1 MEQSNGQIL
10 NIPQYL
16 NQRASTDHEESDTDH
31 METESHTESTTE
43 EPEEGGI
50 GEFDDGK
57 TGKLTLAILLHEN
70 LIQAGEKV
78 MSIDYLG
85 QTFKGDLI
93 PAGKI
98 RSVETGLVFNNPS
111 AWAIYCKKIINPA
124 KKSGCGWA
132 SVKYKGRKMDY
143 YKSVW
148 TKRKA
153 QRDAENAKNEAAQ
166 ALTALSAGG
175 RMRSDSGLNA
185 SMQSIDNIRLDEN
198 MYNMGTNLLKATS
211 LSPIFSTSKGHFVEL
226 ESFTQEGKMQPFTVS
241 VSTSA
246 MLILDLHSHLS
257 DEEVCGYLAGQWD
270 PNSHNLAITN
280 TFPCLLDPKDA
291 GTEMAQKLETDIYE
305 DLYGKHLNLVGW
317 YHSNPKGPAA
327 PSAKDCFDQLDFQ
340 IKLLGHSDSTYTPC
354 VGLICAPYQK
364 DAKTS
369 ESSIV
374 VYWIYPPAENSN
386 QEFGKPM
393 RMSYSA
399 ITDPCLSEEVIQQV
413 DKIIAF
419 FQKQSKKIPFN
430 EKYDE
435 DQYYINKIGKSL
447 VSKFPQDQDEQL
459 WRYIQSQ
466 LMKGLELPEISNIT
480 SPNGPLPELNNHAVM
495 NGRKN
500 SEEEEI
506 DDDEET
512 ALNEEQEEIDDDE
525 ETAIVVRS
533 QEEKISQLPPI
544 QLPQTPLPPQTLPQ
558 NFSRNPPSMLTIS
571 QFSPM
576 GTHMTFT
583 RNQDGGQEVNLS
595 IKETDQ
601 MQETAIAFP
610 EMEAPL
616 ALTKNGS
623 ASDADVPLNF
633 SSNRHQGEDEDSD
646 EGRLVIKE

>member
-1 MEQSNGQIL
+1 MEQTNGQIL
-10 NIPQYL
+10 IIPQYL
-16 NQRASTDHEESDTDH
+16 NQRPSTDHEESDTDH

-85 QTFKGDLI
+85 QTFKGDLM

-98 RSVETGLVFNNPS
+98 RSIETGLVFNNPS

-148 TKRKA
+148 TKRKV

-175 RMRSDSGLNA
+175 GLRSNNALN
-185 SMQSIDNIRLDEN
+185 SSLQSIDNIRLDEN

-257 DEEVCGYLAGQWD
+257 EEEVCGYLAGQWD

-280 TFPCLLDPKDA
+280 TFPCLIDPKEA
-291 GTEMAQKLETDIYE
+291 GTEAAQKLETDIYE

-399 ITDPCLSEEVIQQV
+399 ITDPCLSEEVIQQI
-413 DKIIAF
+413 DKTIAF

-430 EKYDE
+430 EKYDDE
-435 DQYYINKIGKSL
+435 QYYINKIGKSL
-447 VSKFPQDQDEQL
+447 VSKFPQDQDDQL

-466 LMKGLELPEISNIT
+466 LMKGLELPDTPNNT
-480 SPNGPLPELNNHAVM
+480 NTNGPHPETINHAVI

-500 SEEEEI
+500 SGEEEEI

-525 ETAIVVRS
+525 ETAIVERS
-533 QEEKISQLPPI
+533 QEEKISQHAAM
-544 QLPQTPLPPQTLPQ
+544 PQVPMPPQSAPQ

-595 IKETDQ
+595 IQETDQ

-610 EMEAPL
+610 EMEVPL

>member
-16 NQRASTDHEESDTDH
+16 NQRPSTDHEESDNDH

-57 TGKLTLAILLHEN
+57 TGKLTLAILLHES

-98 RSVETGLVFNNPS
+98 RSVETGLIFNNPS

-166 ALTALSAGG
+166 ALTALSASGG
-175 RMRSDSGLNA
+175 LRPNSAQNN
-185 SMQSIDNIRLDEN
+185 IDNIQLDQN
-198 MYNMGTNLLKATS
+198 LYNANTNLLKATS
-211 LSPIFSTSKGHFVEL
+211 LSPIFSNSKGHFVEL
-226 ESFTQEGKMQPFTVS
+226 ESFTHEGKMQPFTVS

-246 MLILDLHSHLS
+246 MMVLDLHSHLS
-257 DEEVCGYLAGQWD
+257 NEEVCGYLAGQWD

-280 TFPCLLDPKDA
+280 TFPCLIDPKEA
-291 GTEMAQKLETDIYE
+291 GTEAAQKLETDIYE

-354 VGLICAPYQK
+354 VGLICAPYEK

-413 DKIIAF
+413 DKTITF
-419 FQKQSKKIPFN
+419 FRKQPRQIPFN
-430 EKYDE
+430 EKYDDE
-435 DQYYINKIGKSL
+435 EYYINKIGKSL

-466 LMKGLELPEISNIT
+466 LMVGLELPVETNVT
-480 SPNGPLPELNNHAVM
+480 SDTHTEHINHAVI

-525 ETAIVVRS
+525 ETAIVERS
-533 QEEKISQLPPI
+533 QEEK
-544 QLPQTPLPPQTLPQ
+544 TPVQQAIPQ
-558 NFSRNPPSMLTIS
+558 NYARNPPSMLTIS

-595 IKETDQ
+595 IQETDQ

-610 EMEAPL
+610 EMEVPL

-623 ASDADVPLNF
+623 ATDSDIPLNF
-633 SSNRHQGEDEDSD
+633 SSTRHQGEDEDSD

>member
-10 NIPQYL
+10 NIPQYM
-16 NQRASTDHEESDTDH
+16 NQRPSTDHEESDTDH
-31 METESHTESTTE
+31 MDTESHTESMAE

-85 QTFKGDLI
+85 QTFKGDLL

-98 RSVETGLVFNNPS
+98 RSIETGLVFNNPS

-166 ALTALSAGG
+166 ALTALSASGG
-175 RMRSDSGLNA
+175 LRSDNGSNA
-185 SMQSIDNIRLDEN
+185 SVQSIDNIRLDEN
-198 MYNMGTNLLKATS
+198 MYNTGSNLLKASS

-226 ESFTQEGKMQPFTVS
+226 ESFTDDGKMQPFTVS

-257 DEEVCGYLAGQWD
+257 KEEVCGYLAGHWD
-270 PNSHNLAITN
+270 PNAHNLAITH
-280 TFPCLLDPKDA
+280 TFPCLLDPKEA
-291 GTEMAQKLETDIYE
+291 GTEAAQKLETDIYE

-340 IKLLGHSDSTYTPC
+340 IKLLGQSDSTYTPC
-354 VGLICAPYQK
+354 VGLICAPYQEE
-364 DAKTS
+364 ANSS

-374 VYWIYPPAENSN
+374 VYWIYPPPENSN
-386 QEFGKPM
+386 QDFGKPM

-399 ITDPCLSEEVIQQV
+399 ITDPCLSEEVIQQI
-413 DKIIAF
+413 DKTINF
-419 FQKQSKKIPFN
+419 FDKQVKKIPFN

-435 DQYYINKIGKSL
+435 DQYYIEKIGKSL
-447 VSKFPQDQDEQL
+447 LSKFPQDQDEQL
-459 WRYIQSQ
+459 WKYIQSQ
-466 LMKGLELPEISNIT
+466 LMKGLEIPTPPTSIST
-480 SPNGPLPELNNHAVM
+480 NGPITEMNNHTAH
-495 NGRKN
+495 NGRKI

-525 ETAIVVRS
+525 ETAIVERS
-533 QEEKISQLPPI
+533 QEERISQHHG
-544 QLPQTPLPPQTLPQ
+544 LPPQPPMPHQVVPQ

-595 IKETDQ
+595 IQETDQ

-610 EMEAPL
+610 EMEVPL

-623 ASDADVPLNF
+623 GNDADVPLNF
-633 SSNRHQGEDEDSD
+633 SNSRHQGEDEDSD

>member
-10 NIPQYL
+10 NIPQYM
-16 NQRASTDHEESDTDH
+16 NQRPSTDHEESDTDH
-31 METESHTESTTE
+31 MDTESHTESMAE

-85 QTFKGDLI
+85 QTFKGDLL

-98 RSVETGLVFNNPS
+98 RSIETGLVFNNPS

-166 ALTALSAGG
+166 ALTALSASGG
-175 RMRSDSGLNA
+175 LRSDNGSNA
-185 SMQSIDNIRLDEN
+185 SVQSIDNIRLDEN
-198 MYNMGTNLLKATS
+198 MYNTGSNLLKASS

-226 ESFTQEGKMQPFTVS
+226 ESFTDDGKMQPFTVS

-257 DEEVCGYLAGQWD
+257 KEEVCGYLAGHWD
-270 PNSHNLAITN
+270 PNAHNLAITH
-280 TFPCLLDPKDA
+280 TFPCLLDPKEA
-291 GTEMAQKLETDIYE
+291 GTEAAQKLETDIYE

-340 IKLLGHSDSTYTPC
+340 IKLLGQSDSTYTPC
-354 VGLICAPYQK
+354 VGLICAPYQEE
-364 DAKTS
+364 ANSS

-374 VYWIYPPAENSN
+374 VYWIYPPPENSN
-386 QEFGKPM
+386 QDFGKPM

-399 ITDPCLSEEVIQQV
+399 ITDPCLSEEVIQQI
-413 DKIIAF
+413 DKTINF
-419 FQKQSKKIPFN
+419 FDKQAKKIPFN

-435 DQYYINKIGKSL
+435 DQYYIEKIGKSL
-447 VSKFPQDQDEQL
+447 LSKFPQDQDEQL
-459 WRYIQSQ
+459 WKYIQSQ
-466 LMKGLELPEISNIT
+466 LMKGLEIPTPPTSIST
-480 SPNGPLPELNNHAVM
+480 NGPITEMNNHTAH
-495 NGRKN
+495 NGRKI

-525 ETAIVVRS
+525 ETAIVERS
-533 QEEKISQLPPI
+533 QEERISQHHG
-544 QLPQTPLPPQTLPQ
+544 LPPQPPMPHQVVPQ

-595 IKETDQ
+595 IQETDQ
-601 MQETAIAFP
+601 MQDTAIAFP
-610 EMEAPL
+610 EMEVPL

-623 ASDADVPLNF
+623 GNDADVPLNF
-633 SSNRHQGEDEDSD
+633 SNSRHQGEDEDSD

>member
-1 MEQSNGQIL
+1 MGTE
-10 NIPQYL
+10 
-16 NQRASTDHEESDTDH
+16 AEESDQDQ
-31 METESHTESTTE
+31 METESHAESLTTE
-43 EPEEGGI
+43 EQGDEGI
-50 GEFDDGK
+50 GEIDDGK
-57 TGKLTLAILLHEN
+57 TGKLTLSILLAED
-70 LIQAGEKV
+70 LIHPGEKV
-78 MSIDYLG
+78 LSIDYLG
-85 QTFKGDLI
+85 QTFKGDLLPI
-93 PAGKI
+93 GKI
-98 RSVETGLVFNNPS
+98 RSVETGLIFNNPS

-132 SVKYKGRKMDY
+132 SVKYKGRKMDHFKNIWQRR
-143 YKSVW
+143 KS
-148 TKRKA
+148 
-153 QRDAENAKNEAAQ
+153 QRAADDAKNEAAQ
-166 ALTALSAGG
+166 ILTALSTSGG
-175 RMRSDSGLNA
+175 LGAPAQEDSPLLLGHSTTSGLIHSSTLNA
-185 SMQSIDNIRLDEN
+185 SMSNN
-198 MYNMGTNLLKATS
+198 KTT
-211 LSPIFSTSKGHFVEL
+211 FVDL
-226 ESFTQEGKMQPFTVS
+226 ESFASEGKMQPFTVS

-280 TFPCLLDPKDA
+280 TFPCLLDPKEA
-291 GTEMAQKLETDIYE
+291 GTKAAQKLETDIYE

-340 IKLLGHSDSTYTPC
+340 IKLLGQSDSTYTPC

-374 VYWIYPPAENSN
+374 VYWIYPPAEGSN

-399 ITDPCLSEEVIQQV
+399 ITDPCLSEEVIQQI
-413 DKIIAF
+413 DKLIAF
-419 FQKQSKKIPFN
+419 FQKQPKKIPFN
-430 EKYDE
+430 EKYNDE
-435 DQYYINKIGKSL
+435 QYYINKIGKSL

-466 LMKGLELPEISNIT
+466 LMKGLNLPEISNNT
-480 SPNGPLPELNNHAVM
+480 NTNSNVNANGPMPESNNHSVM

-525 ETAIVVRS
+525 DTAIVERS
-533 QEEKISQLPPI
+533 QEEKTIQHTPQMSNPSQPA
-544 QLPQTPLPPQTLPQ
+544 PQ
-558 NFSRNPPSMLTIS
+558 NFSRTPPSMLTIS

-601 MQETAIAFP
+601 MQARAITFP
-610 EMEAPL
+610 DMEVPL

-623 ASDADVPLNF
+623 ANDGDVPLNF
-633 SSNRHQGEDEDSD
+633 SNNRHQEDEDSD
-646 EGRLVIKE
+646 DGRLVIKE